1 MKTIRNK
8 YFYGRTEEKF
18 YKDFWITI
26 EDYPKSGVVAAFNE
40 IEKASG
46 GVITKIYEADNLCH
60 TIDVEIEFMGDTE
73 EVRSEEQWEEECHEK
88 AVEALREIRKLD
100 FVEGAE
106 FI

>member
-1 MKTIRNK
+1 METIRNK

-18 YKDFWITI
+18 WKDVRIVI

-60 TIDVEIEFMGDTE
+60 AIDLEMEFMGDTE

-88 AVEALREIRKLD
+88 AVGALREIRKLD
-100 FVEGAE
+100 FVEDAE